1 MSGQIKVKQVKSG
14 IGFPRKQRESLKGLG
29 LKKMHQTRI
38 LEDTPAIRGMI
49 KKISHLVTFE
59 EM

>member
-14 IGFPRKQRESLKGLG
+14 IGFPRKQRETLKGLG

>member
-14 IGFPRKQRESLKGLG
+14 IGFPRKQRETLKGLG

-49 KKISHLVTFE
+49 KKINHLVTFE